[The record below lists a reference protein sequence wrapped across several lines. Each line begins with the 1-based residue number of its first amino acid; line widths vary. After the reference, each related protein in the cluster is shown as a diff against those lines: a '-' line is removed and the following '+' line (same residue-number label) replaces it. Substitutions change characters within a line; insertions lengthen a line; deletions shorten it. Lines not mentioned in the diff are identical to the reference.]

1 MGVIPDRFTLNDKDK
16 KYNLPHQFFYNRF
29 KMPKVKL
36 PFFKKIIV
44 LINIGVIVGYLLT
57 CLLPFVN
64 TETLWFIAI
73 LGLGFP
79 LLFFALLS
87 FVVFWLVFRSRWWLI
102 SLIVLL
108 IGYKQV
114 LSSFAFNAP
123 SNFTLNKAPSNLR
136 VLHWNVSNWD
146 DEENNSQNNYKHA
159 MFLLIKAQNADVLC
173 FQEFYEPTKKN
184 RKLTS
189 NIRAFQKMGYE
200 NYYFIPSTEYR
211 SGHTSGIAI
220 FSKYPISN
228 SIYYPFSEEERGENL
243 IQTDVEV
250 YGKIFRI
257 LTTHLQS
264 VRFDGSDYDNFNS
277 LKRGKNP
284 KLQGSKTL
292 LSKLKRGYEYR
303 YEQALLVNSKITA
316 SPYPVII
323 TGDFNDVPNSSTY
336 FKIKG
341 NLQDAFLKKGTFIG
355 RTFRFLSP
363 TLRIDYILADTMFK
377 VTQYKRLKVPYSD
390 HYGLVTDLEY

>member
-1 MGVIPDRFTLNDKDK
+1 MAKI
-16 KYNLPHQFFYNRF
+16 
-29 KMPKVKL
+29 KL
-36 PFFKKIIV
+36 PILKKIFV
-44 LINIGVIVGYLLT
+44 LINIGVIICYLLT

-79 LLFFALLS
+79 LLFFALLG
-87 FVVFWLVFRSRWWLI
+87 FVIFWLIFRSRWWLI
-102 SLIVLL
+102 SLIVLF

-114 LSSFAFNAP
+114 FSTFAFNTPAKFALTKKP
-123 SNFTLNKAPSNLR
+123 STLR

-146 DEENNSQNNYKHA
+146 DEENNYGNNYKEA
-159 MFLLIKAQNADVLC
+159 MFSLIKEQDADVLC
-173 FQEFYEPTKKN
+173 FQEFYEPTIKNKKS
-184 RKLTS
+184 TS
-189 NIRAFQKMGYE
+189 SISAFNKMGYE
-200 NYYFIPSTEYR
+200 NYFFIPSSEYR

-228 SIYYPFSEEERGENL
+228 SVHYPFSEEKRGENL
-243 IQTDVEV
+243 LQTDVDV
-250 YGKIFRI
+250 DGKLFRI

-277 LKRGKNP
+277 LKKGKNP
-284 KLQGSKTL
+284 KLEGSKTL

-303 YEQALLVNSKITA
+303 YEQALLVNSKITE

-323 TGDFNDVPNSSTY
+323 TGDFNDIPNSSTY

-341 NLQDAFLKKGTFIG
+341 NLQDAFLKKGTFLG

-363 TLRIDYILADTMFK
+363 TLRIDYILADTVFK